1 MRGGKRDL
9 SRGKLFRMRER
20 QGKRQL
26 QPGMAAI
33 VVTCPRG
40 REAQTVRELY
50 TLLGEYIE
58 DAPPDA
64 ARESDG
70 DDEAEEDAPAGDADA
85 RPPGEET
92 VEDALQK
99 ELASLRGTSAAGTP
113 AATKPRL
120 MSLHV
125 DMDCVVIMRVPHHAD
140 PVNVVARI
148 MHDVDTTRRAKTR
161 FCLRFTPL
169 TRVCRATDDDV
180 EAMARDLLAPFR
192 EEAHPP
198 TRFMIVY
205 NARNSQ
211 CLKRND
217 VIKAVARAMG
227 TQHKV
232 DLDKPEVVILVEAI
246 KSMCGI
252 GVVRD
257 YHRYKRFNVVQLLE
271 PAPTAPAA
279 PAASAKRPAS
289 PGPSDDE
296 ASKRP
301 STDAVA
307 VPQVAHAL

>member
-1 MRGGKRDL
+1 MPRARATVMMRQR
-9 SRGKLFRMRER
+9 RMRR
-20 QGKRQL
+20 PATRTRARPARRRSRTRCKRSSR
-26 QPGMAAI
+26 A
-33 VVTCPRG
+33 C
-40 REAQTVRELY
+40 
-50 TLLGEYIE
+50 
-58 DAPPDA
+58 A
-64 ARESDG
+64 AR
-70 DDEAEEDAPAGDADA
+70 APRAH
-85 RPPGEET
+85 RPPPSR
-92 VEDALQK
+92 
-99 ELASLRGTSAAGTP
+99 ASCATSRDGCTLTP
-113 AATKPRL
+113 TRARARAQ